1 VKQIPELNGLRGAA
15 FLFVFLFHTLRLPP
29 THFLP
34 NAANAICRSGW
45 LGVDLFFVLSGFLIT
60 GILLGYR
67 EELDRYRIFYT
78 RRVLRIFPIYYLVV
92 LFVFFVTPVFSDFFL
107 PLEQL
112 KLYFLTYTY
121 NFWIVFTD
129 TWAKVGA
136 LDHFWSLCIEE
147 QFYLV
152 WPFIIFTLANRNLKR
167 FCVFV
172 FLLSLC
178 MKISIAARVDDW
190 FVIYVFPLGRLE
202 GFASGAFVA
211 ILHEEGFVRRNR
223 HTVLI
228 ALLLSAVLLALGII
242 LDGFHMRDRA
252 VVAGIPAIASL
263 FFASLI
269 YLLIAEGDTLM
280 KKLMRNRV
288 LTLFGRYSYGLYVY
302 HYIIW
307 YVLVSYF
314 SLARKA
320 MSTSLVVMVVSLPI
334 SILSYHLYEKM
345 FLRLKYRKAVWPH
358 FH

>member
-1 VKQIPELNGLRGAA
+1 
-15 FLFVFLFHTLRLPP
+15 
-29 THFLP
+29 
-34 NAANAICRSGW
+34 
-45 LGVDLFFVLSGFLIT
+45 VLSGFLIT

-67 EELDRYRIFYT
+67 EELHRYRIFYT

-92 LFVFFVTPVFSDFFL
+92 LFVFFVTPIFTDFFL

-112 KLYFLTYTY
+112 RLYFLTYTY
-121 NFWIVFTD
+121 NFWVVSTD

-152 WPFIIFTLANRNLKR
+152 WPFIVFNLANRDLKK

-172 FLLSLC
+172 FLISLFV
-178 MKISIAARVDDW
+178 KISIAAQANDW

-211 ILHEEGFVRRNR
+211 VLHQEGFVKRNR
-223 HTVLI
+223 HALLV
-228 ALLLSAVLLALGII
+228 ALLLSAVVLALGII
-242 LDGFHMRDRA
+242 LNGFYMRDRA

-269 YLLIAEGDTLM
+269 YLLVADGDTLM
-280 KKLMRNRV
+280 KKVMRSRV
-288 LTLFGRYSYGLYVY
+288 LTFFGRYSYGLYIY

-307 YVLVSYF
+307 YVLISYF
-314 SLARKA
+314 PLTRKA
-320 MSTSLVVMVVSLPI
+320 VSTSLLVMVVSLPI

-345 FLRLKYRKAVWPH
+345 FLKLKYRKAVWPH